1 MNVNAKKA
9 ALVAG
14 VCLSAIVAGTPQAF
28 AVSVDTYQTAQQA
41 KTVTGTVVDESG
53 IPIIGANILEKG
65 TTNGVITDID
75 GNFSLNVS
83 EGAVITVSYIGYVSQ
98 EITIG
103 NQSALQITLKE
114 DSETLD
120 EVVVVGYGVQKKKLV
135 TGATVQ
141 VKGDNIQ
148 KLNTTNA
155 LGALQSQT
163 PGVNIVASSGQPGE
177 GYRVNIRGA
186 GTNGSTTPL
195 YIIDGVEGDI
205 NTISPADIE
214 SVDVLKDA
222 ASAAIY
228 GARAAN
234 GVILITTK
242 QGKEGKMQVSYDGYV
257 GWQDVYK
264 MPDLLNA
271 REYMEVM
278 DRVNVAEGGQ
288 PYNWTDYMSQEQYD
302 AYMNGS
308 APGTNWM
315 EAIRNKGAITT
326 SHSINLAGGSEYS
339 KFSTGISYMKQEG
352 TLGKP
357 AASDYSRFTVRLNSE
372 HVLWRKDD
380 LDIITFGENFYYN
393 HNQRSG
399 IYTNGQSS
407 NTLSEILRAN
417 PLIPVYNE
425 SGEYYGYDDLNN
437 AGWFGYN
444 PYSTNPIAKMTYIDH
459 GNNISKNYSLNMV
472 GYLKVQP
479 IKGLTYKGQVSYRQ
493 SSNSYRRYNGIYH
506 LNDISDQR
514 TDDEVQQSM
523 GTGWNWSVEN
533 TLNYTFDVKDEH
545 HFDVL
550 LGQSF
555 QKSGFGMGEDISAT
569 ASSTLFGNWEMAY
582 LSNST
587 ASTPRDATG
596 APWGD
601 NALSSFF
608 GRVNYDW
615 KETYM
620 ASLIVR
626 GDGSSNFA
634 RGHRWGTFPSAS
646 VGWVM
651 TNEKWMQKS
660 QNWLDFLKLRAS
672 WGQNGNCNIDNF
684 YYVSMV
690 AFDTYGRYPFGNNK
704 DGATQGGYAVNLPN
718 EEVTWETSEQWD
730 FGIDARFLNG
740 RLNFAFDY
748 YIKNTKDLL
757 VQAPILDSY
766 GLDAP
771 YVNGG
776 DVRNKGF
783 EIALGW
789 NDQKGDFRYNVNL
802 NLAHNKNEVTRI
814 NNRNGYIEGES
825 NILSNGTAPIYRM
838 QVGHPIGYFYGYK
851 TEGVMQNAADVQA
864 YLDKNCQG
872 NAANS
877 LQGSS
882 IQPGDLKFVDVN
894 GDGTITEADK
904 TEIGNPHPDFT
915 GGISFSASYKGWDLS
930 FTTYGAF
937 GQQNIRSWRQFMGNR
952 YDNYSAEVLE
962 YWNGEGTSN
971 KYPRLTTGSNTNF
984 AQISDIYVEDADY
997 FRLQNLTLG
1006 YDLKNIWKKC
1016 PMQQLRLYVTAQN
1029 LFTITGYKGM
1039 DPEIGANAGVGDSWA
1054 SGIDVGYY
1062 PAPRTYMVGVNIKF

>member
-1 MNVNAKKA
+1 MNANAKKA

-14 VCLSAIVAGTPQAF
+14 VCLTAIVAGTPQAF

-41 KTVTGTVVDESG
+41 RTVTGTVVDESG

-103 NQSALQITLKE
+103 SQSALQITLKE

-308 APGTNWM
+308 DPGTNWM

-444 PYSTNPIAKMTYIDH
+444 PYSTNPIAKMTYTDH

-472 GYLKVQP
+472 GYLKV
-479 IKGLTYKGQVSYRQ
+479 
-493 SSNSYRRYNGIYH
+493 
-506 LNDISDQR
+506 
-514 TDDEVQQSM
+514 
-523 GTGWNWSVEN
+523 
-533 TLNYTFDVKDEH
+533 
-545 HFDVL
+545 
-550 LGQSF
+550 
-555 QKSGFGMGEDISAT
+555 
-569 ASSTLFGNWEMAY
+569 
-582 LSNST
+582 
-587 ASTPRDATG
+587 
-596 APWGD
+596 
-601 NALSSFF
+601 
-608 GRVNYDW
+608 
-615 KETYM
+615 
-620 ASLIVR
+620 
-626 GDGSSNFA
+626 
-634 RGHRWGTFPSAS
+634 
-646 VGWVM
+646 
-651 TNEKWMQKS
+651 
-660 QNWLDFLKLRAS
+660 
-672 WGQNGNCNIDNF
+672 
-684 YYVSMV
+684 
-690 AFDTYGRYPFGNNK
+690 
-704 DGATQGGYAVNLPN
+704 
-718 EEVTWETSEQWD
+718 
-730 FGIDARFLNG
+730 
-740 RLNFAFDY
+740 
-748 YIKNTKDLL
+748 
-757 VQAPILDSY
+757 
-766 GLDAP
+766 
-771 YVNGG
+771 
-776 DVRNKGF
+776 
-783 EIALGW
+783 
-789 NDQKGDFRYNVNL
+789 
-802 NLAHNKNEVTRI
+802 
-814 NNRNGYIEGES
+814 
-825 NILSNGTAPIYRM
+825 
-838 QVGHPIGYFYGYK
+838 
-851 TEGVMQNAADVQA
+851 
-864 YLDKNCQG
+864 
-872 NAANS
+872 
-877 LQGSS
+877 
-882 IQPGDLKFVDVN
+882 
-894 GDGTITEADK
+894 
-904 TEIGNPHPDFT
+904 
-915 GGISFSASYKGWDLS
+915 
-930 FTTYGAF
+930 
-937 GQQNIRSWRQFMGNR
+937 
-952 YDNYSAEVLE
+952 
-962 YWNGEGTSN
+962 
-971 KYPRLTTGSNTNF
+971 
-984 AQISDIYVEDADY
+984 
-997 FRLQNLTLG
+997 
-1006 YDLKNIWKKC
+1006 
-1016 PMQQLRLYVTAQN
+1016 
-1029 LFTITGYKGM
+1029 
-1039 DPEIGANAGVGDSWA
+1039 
-1054 SGIDVGYY
+1054 
-1062 PAPRTYMVGVNIKF
+1062 